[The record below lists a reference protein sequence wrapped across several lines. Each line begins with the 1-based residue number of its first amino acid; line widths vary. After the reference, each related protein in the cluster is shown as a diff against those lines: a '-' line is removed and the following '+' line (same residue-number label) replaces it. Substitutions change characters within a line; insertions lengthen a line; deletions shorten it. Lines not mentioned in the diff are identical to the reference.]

1 MNNLIVWYARKG
13 FIVFCKC
20 FSAFVDG
27 ISSILVVVEADIGNG
42 MPGFEMVGLLSC
54 EVKEAQERVRIALK
68 NSGIKFPPKHITINI
83 SPASIRKVG
92 TAFDL
97 PIAVVLL
104 GAFDFV
110 SIKNIENTLIVGE
123 LSLDGSVKRV
133 KGILPIITN
142 AALSGITRCI
152 IPNDNIKEARVVEG
166 VEVYGV
172 SSLSETL
179 DFLNGVTLI
188 KPCEKIDF
196 DKELVMGGDYPD
208 FSDVSGQ
215 EDVIRAI
222 SIGVA
227 GMHNLLMTG
236 PPGCGKT
243 MLAKAVPS
251 IMPKLS
257 LEESMD
263 VSSIY
268 SAAGLLNSDN
278 YMVFRRPFRAPH
290 HSVTVNAMA
299 GGGVNPRPGEVSLA
313 SKGVLFLDEIA
324 EFPSK
329 VIDALRQPLEEHY
342 IDISRLHGNYRF
354 PADFMLVAARNPCK
368 CGYYPDRNRCNC
380 SENEVR
386 RYMNKVSKPIL
397 DRIDIFIN
405 SHQTEYKD
413 ITDNKSV
420 YTSEEIRQKVELAR
434 QRQLLRYKDENIS
447 FNSQLSSAL
456 TRKYCVLDEDSK
468 EMMEKVFNKYNL
480 TIRGYFKI
488 LKVARSVADYEDSEE
503 IKVPHIAEAISY
515 RAVE

>member
-1 MNNLIVWYARKG
+1 M
-13 FIVFCKC
+13 FCKC

-27 ISSILVVVEADIGNG
+27 ISGIPVVVEADIGNG

-104 GAFDFV
+104 GAFEII
-110 SIKNIENTLIVGE
+110 SMKNIENTLIVGE

-133 KGILPIITN
+133 KGILPIISN
-142 AALSGITRCI
+142 AVLSGIKRCI
-152 IPNDNIKEARVVEG
+152 IPKDNIKEARVVDG
-166 VEVYGV
+166 VDIFGV
-172 SSLSETL
+172 DSLGETI
-179 DFLNGVTLI
+179 DFLSGHIDI

-196 DKELVMGGDYPD
+196 DKEIGMNSNYPD
-208 FSDVSGQ
+208 FGEVAGQ

-222 SIGVA
+222 SIAVA
-227 GMHNLLMTG
+227 GMHNLMMTG

-243 MLAKAVPS
+243 MLAKAIPS

-257 LEESMD
+257 LEESMA
-263 VSSIY
+263 VSSVY
-268 SAAGLLNSDN
+268 SAAGLLNSEN
-278 YMVFRRPFRAPH
+278 YMVLDRPFRAPH

-299 GGGVNPRPGEVSLA
+299 GGGANPRPGEVSLA
-313 SKGVLFLDEIA
+313 SKGVLFLDEIP
-324 EFPSK
+324 EFSGN
-329 VIDALRQPLEEHY
+329 VIEVLRQPLEERY
-342 IDISRLHGNYRF
+342 IDISRLQGNYRF

-386 RYMNKVSKPIL
+386 RYMNKVSKPIQ

-405 SHQTEYKD
+405 SHQTDYKD
-413 ITDNKSV
+413 ITNNRSSF
-420 YTSEEIRQKVELAR
+420 TSRDIRGCVENAR
-434 QRQLLRYKDENIS
+434 QRQLFRYKDENMT
-447 FNSQLSSAL
+447 FNSQLTGAL
-456 TRKYCVLDEDSK
+456 TRKYCVLNEASK
-468 EMMEKVFNKYNL
+468 DMMERAFNKYNL
-480 TIRGYFKI
+480 TIRGYYKI
-488 LKVARSVADYEDSEE
+488 LKVARSIADYEDSEE
-503 IKVPHIAEAISY
+503 ITIAHIAEAISY
-515 RAVE
+515 RVSE